1 MNIRGA
7 ACPSSREPGRLSGT
21 EIRAV
26 RRRGLT
32 RRARFLRLYALRTTR
47 GQTRLALTVSG
58 RLGTAVV
65 RNRLRRRLREIV
77 RLTLPAVPDSWDL
90 LLIAHREAT
99 VASFWDLQADIH
111 RLWRRAGISSE
122 RPPLGPQGLQ
132 SLQARAAQWY
142 AARRSQQTPESR

>member
-1 MNIRGA
+1 MNSCSA
-7 ACPSSREPGRLSGT
+7 ARPARRELGRLSGT

-26 RRRGLT
+26 RRRGRT
-32 RRARFLRLYALRTTR
+32 RRTRLLRLYALRTTH

-58 RLGTAVV
+58 RLGNAVV

-99 VASFWDLQADIH
+99 AASFWDLQADIH

-122 RPPLGPQGLQ
+122 RPSLGPQGLER
-132 SLQARAAQWY
+132 LQARAAHWY
-142 AARRSQQTPESR
+142 ARCGNGATSSQ

>member
-1 MNIRGA
+1 M
-7 ACPSSREPGRLSGT
+7 
-21 EIRAV
+21 
-26 RRRGLT
+26 RRRGRT

-58 RLGTAVV
+58 RLGKAVV
-65 RNRLRRRLREIV
+65 RNRLRRRLRELV

-99 VASFWDLQADIH
+99 AASFWDLQADIH
-111 RLWRRAGISSE
+111 RLWRRAGLTSE
-122 RPPLGPQGLQ
+122 RPPLGPQSWQ

-142 AARRSQQTPESR
+142 ARKSQQAPESR

>member
-1 MNIRGA
+1 MNSCGA
-7 ACPSSREPGRLSGT
+7 AWPAPREPGRLSGA

-26 RRRGLT
+26 RRRGRT
-32 RRARFLRLYALRTTR
+32 RRVRLLRLYALRTGR
-47 GQTRLALTVSG
+47 GQTRLALTVPG

-90 LLIAHREAT
+90 LLIVHREAT
-99 VASFWDLQADIH
+99 TASFWDLQADIY
-111 RLWRRAGISSE
+111 RLWRRAGMTSE
-122 RPPLGPQGLQ
+122 RPALGPQGLR

-142 AARRSQQTPESR
+142 ARSGKGAASAQ

>member
-1 MNIRGA
+1 MNTRGA
-7 ACPSSREPGRLSGT
+7 ARPSPREPGRLSGT
-21 EIRAV
+21 EIRTA

-32 RRARFLRLYALRTTR
+32 RRVRLLRLYALRTTR

-77 RLTLPAVPDSWDL
+77 RLTIPAVPDSWDL
-90 LLIAHREAT
+90 LLIAHREAAT
-99 VASFWDLQADIH
+99 ASFWDLQVDIH

-122 RPPLGPQGLQ
+122 QLPLGPQGLR

-142 AARRSQQTPESR
+142 ADRRSRQAPESR